1 MCKNFKIKL
10 SLIIILILS
19 LSSQAWAANAN
30 ASMYDLFW
38 RRAWPQME
46 SLYNSQRNTPQDHA
60 LMANAYRFQNKWA
73 ETVRVLEAHGKSF
86 PASVR
91 PYADMTLILGY
102 EKLKRYQEALSLAE
116 NLYKTAPQDLK
127 YYIALAQYRILKDA
141 LKSQDVKRLES
152 ALNKMLNAAGSN
164 DRKIYA
170 LTRLV
175 SLPGN
180 RTEQALSLLNL
191 QPSNKEAAG
200 YLAKLKSPNN
210 NIKIALGIY
219 YHLAGNAKSAFD
231 MLQNIPLKS
240 QGGRKAAYYR
250 AWSLSRQKRNQEALN
265 LWGSLALNGNAWAE
279 SSVRRIAALAKD
291 KGMREP
297 CINALDR
304 ISRERKG
311 DVQARALLSLS
322 SLMGKGES
330 KQKEI
335 LDSRIL
341 QSFPNTKYAFDVIWR
356 RGWANLNAGNAAEAV
371 RLWRMA
377 DAPNTSAFRRPRVLY
392 WLAHAQKLAG
402 RANEAEKTLNILKK
416 RYPLSIYGL
425 LALNNKI
432 KIIDGDNPAMS
443 IKPSEL
449 ETWGFIEHARLKL
462 SRPKATA
469 KELYRALKL
478 SRWLGLDESYS
489 EARRLEA
496 LLTSGTT
503 LYRNDL
509 EALYPRPFRPQVENA
524 AKTYGV
530 EDKFV
535 WSIMRQESAFR
546 PDAKSYVGASG
557 LMQLM
562 PATAREE
569 AKRAG
574 LSSYEIM
581 NVNDNIKIGTS
592 HLNTLAKT
600 FARKEWIMAAYNA
613 GGGNARK
620 WLRDGGDRLPL
631 DRWIEAIKF
640 EETCGYVQ
648 RVSANLEIYR
658 MLYDKQ
664 DNKNN
669 K

>member
-1 MCKNFKIKL
+1 MLKKF
-10 SLIIILILS
+10 ILIMILICA
-19 LSSQAWAANAN
+19 LGSQAQAASAKTD
-30 ASMYDLFW
+30 MYDLFW
-38 RRAWPQME
+38 RRAWSQME
-46 SLYNSQRNTPQDHA
+46 NLYNSQRNSARDHA
-60 LMANAYRFQNKWA
+60 LMANAYRFQNKWS
-73 ETVRVLEAHGKSF
+73 EMTRVLEAHGKEF
-86 PASVR
+86 PANIR

-102 EKLKRYQEALSLAE
+102 EKLKRYNEALALAE
-116 NLYKTAPQDLK
+116 NLYKNAPQDLK
-127 YYIALAQYRILKDA
+127 YYIALAQYRILKDN
-141 LKSQDVKRLES
+141 LKSQDNKRLER
-152 ALNKMLNAAGSN
+152 ALNKMLSSAGSN
-164 DRKIYA
+164 ERKIYT

-180 RTEQALSLLNL
+180 RLEQALSLLNL
-191 QPSNKEAAG
+191 QASNKEAAG
-200 YLAKLKSPNN
+200 YLSRLKGPNN
-210 NIKIALGIY
+210 AAKIALGVY
-219 YHLAGNAKSAFD
+219 YHLAGDSAKAFEY
-231 MLQNIPLKS
+231 LQNIPLKS

-265 LWGSLALNGNAWAE
+265 LWGSLALSGNLYAE
-279 SSVRRIAALAKD
+279 SSVRRIAILAKD

-297 CINALDR
+297 CMNALDR

-356 RGWANLNAGNAAEAV
+356 RGWASLNAGNAAEAV

-402 RANEAEKTLNILKK
+402 QNNAANKTLDILKK

-449 ETWGFIEHARLKL
+449 ETWGFIYYARLKL

-478 SRWLGLDESYS
+478 SRWLGLDEAYS
-489 EARRLEA
+489 EARRLEP

-530 EDKFV
+530 EANFV

-562 PATAREE
+562 PATAKEE

-574 LSSYEIM
+574 LASYEIM

-592 HLNTLAKT
+592 HLNTLSKN
-600 FARKEWIMAAYNA
+600 FERKEWIMAAYNA

-620 WLRDGGDRLPL
+620 WMKDGGDRLAL
-631 DRWIEAIKF
+631 DRWIEAVRF
-640 EETCGYVQ
+640 DETSGYVQ

-664 DNKNN
+664 IKDIKDNK
-669 K
+669 